1 MDDLMDTKSK
11 YRRIQMLKA
20 LQNMINI
27 EISGLRL
34 EQQQADTRL
43 KTLEKKLSEVDEVIQ
58 KTEDRVRVV
67 LDSGNTFSIEE
78 YQMLVAFIGQKQKLR
93 INNKRQVN
101 FAQKQVEKINQSM
114 IQQGLQIRGIEN
126 LFHRRRDELRL
137 ESDKKLLSQ
146 LDEAWLLNKK
156 EGA

>member
-11 YRRIQMLKA
+11 YRRIEMLKA

-43 KTLEKKLSEVDEVIQ
+43 KTLEEKLSEVDEVIQ

-78 YQMLVAFIGQKQKLR
+78 YQMLVAFIDQKQKLR
-93 INNKRQVN
+93 INNERQVN
-101 FAQKQVEKINQSM
+101 FTQKRVEKINQSM

-126 LFHRRRDELRL
+126 LLHRRRDELRL